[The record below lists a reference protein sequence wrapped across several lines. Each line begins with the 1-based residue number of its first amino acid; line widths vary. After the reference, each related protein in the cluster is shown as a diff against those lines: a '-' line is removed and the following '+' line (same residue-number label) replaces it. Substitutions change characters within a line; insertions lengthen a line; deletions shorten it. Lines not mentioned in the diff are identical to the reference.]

1 MQKGKTKQSK
11 EPTEFFIDFANHG
24 NKALPGKLIDPKN
37 SLEMVRLER
46 SKVSEIQPKLRK
58 ILDGIIKEKELTD
71 SEELQ
76 FFTEICEQFRDKYK
90 VSDGKLI
97 TTKEYDSARKWNW
110 EVYSEWVQNLS
121 FSLIDFL
128 SNSKTDLRKIKKCQ
142 LCKEYYIAKQLRD
155 NRKFCSKKCKRMNQW
170 PREKWN
176 EYMKEHREQKRK
188 EMKKLSEE
196 ALKKEIYRRMKE
208 GMTEEEVIEQMKYDA
223 EL

>member
-1 MQKGKTKQSK
+1 MEKQKHND
-11 EPTEFFIDFANHG
+11 PFFISFANG
-24 NKALPGKLIDPKN
+24 SAFLAKPIDPKN

-58 ILDGIIKEKELTD
+58 ILDGIIKEKKLTD
-71 SEELQ
+71 SKELQ
-76 FFTEICEQFRDKYK
+76 FFTEICERYRDKYN

-97 TTKEYDSARKWNW
+97 TIKEYDSARKWNW

-128 SNSKTDLRKIKKCQ
+128 SNPKTDLRKVKKCQ
-142 LCKEYYIAKQLRD
+142 LCKKYYIAEQLRD
-155 NRKFCSKKCKRMNQW
+155 NRKFCSIKCKRMNQW

-196 ALKKEIYRRMKE
+196 ALKKEIQRRMRD
-208 GMTEEEVIEQMKYDA
+208 GWTREEVDEQLRVDDEM
-223 EL
+223 